1 MQLLGAGTRY
11 PSLLSSKF
19 RTKRTVRSR
28 VGPDHSGHW
37 HSKSPA
43 QGEGAPGGGGEGTK
57 GPPAASSLYADE
69 NRCVGTR
76 PICHGTHASL
86 ISPPPPARP
95 SSLPNTAFF
104 RKKTLSLYE
113 WVFLVTILSVI
124 LLPRACSLTCGSEC
138 LLPAETKGDGRADLV
153 WTLGRRDISE
163 TRPQEAGG
171 AGDGQGLMTAQL
183 CALF

>member
-1 MQLLGAGTRY
+1 MGQITLATGTARAQLRARGPLGG
-11 PSLLSSKF
+11 
-19 RTKRTVRSR
+19 
-28 VGPDHSGHW
+28 W
-37 HSKSPA
+37 
-43 QGEGAPGGGGEGTK
+43 EEGTK

-76 PICHGTHASL
+76 SICHGTHASL

-124 LLPRACSLTCGSEC
+124 LLPRACSLTCGSEG

-163 TRPQEAGG
+163 TRPREAGG